1 VSCHIWLSMRG
12 VAEVQVISVVSRRS
26 NSGKTTVIEH
36 LVAELAGRGYRVATI
51 KHIPKEN
58 FTIDREGSDSWKHA
72 RAGAG
77 AVVALSPGE
86 AAFILKTSGEMGV
99 AEVLKKLRSFG
110 EYDFVLI
117 EGFRK
122 ESFPKIV
129 AARSE
134 EDARS
139 LVDDSTIAVSGVIAG
154 REGVPDLGVPVIDAT
169 RHAGKLADLLESEEL
184 RVKSTLSKL
193 PKLDCGDCGSE
204 SCLQMA
210 ERIARG
216 EKSFNDC
223 VVLSAG
229 RRVEILISGRRVP
242 IGSFVQGFVRGVVLG
257 MLSSLK
263 RAEAEA
269 GDVVEIRVRV

>member
-1 VSCHIWLSMRG
+1 M
-12 VAEVQVISVVSRRS
+12 QVISVVSVRS
-26 NSGKTTVIEH
+26 DSGKTTVIEH
-36 LVAELAGRGYRVATI
+36 LVRELKARGYRVATV

-58 FTIDREGSDSWKHA
+58 FTVDREGSDSWKHA
-72 RAGAG
+72 RAGAD

-86 AAFILKTSGEMGV
+86 AAFMLKTPEEMSL
-99 AEVLKKLRSFG
+99 ESVLERLQSFG
-110 EYDFVLI
+110 SYDFVLI
-117 EGFRK
+117 EGFRR
-122 ESFPKIV
+122 ESYPRIV

-154 REGVPDLGVPVIDAT
+154 GEKVPELGVPVIDAT
-169 RHAGKLADLLESEEL
+169 RHADKLVDLLESEEL
-184 RVKSTLSKL
+184 KIKSLLSKL

-204 SCLQMA
+204 DCAHMA

-216 EKSFNDC
+216 EKSLEDC

-229 RRVEILISGRRVP
+229 RRVEVRISGREVP
-242 IGSFVQGFVRGVVLG
+242 MGSFVQGFVRGVVLG

-263 RAEAEA
+263 RAEAKA

>member
-1 VSCHIWLSMRG
+1 MRG

-99 AEVLKKLRSFG
+99 AEVLKKLRSLG

-139 LVDDSTIAVSGVIAG
+139 MVDDSTIAVSGVIAG

-184 RVKSTLSKL
+184 RVKSVLSKL

-229 RRVEILISGRRVP
+229 RSVEILISGRRVP